1 MTTAESKSTKVTGG
15 NGTASV
21 GLLLE
26 HIATASLL
34 EEKFNGSSDAED
46 DSDEEVFEDGDAN
59 EQINEEDQDEEEEEF
74 SGRERHES
82 VAAVLTELSQATT
95 PVTSNTTGNKPSASV
110 VTAAFPLPS
119 RPIPNPS
126 MAATINSI
134 NAYLQSHLL
143 PVPSSQPQKARLYG
157 PIRAN
162 VNIRHGVWAPRLR
175 CRKRKNLHAK
185 DGIWIN
191 PTCTLDHLIYLVKS
205 VLPDEFEWDPQA
217 SPLRYQAV
225 NDQSLQ
231 SLKTVS
237 GTVVSGQ
244 SLFSAFDLVRNRRSD
259 GDNFILQLYVYGT
272 WTVLLKPHNLTTY
285 HQSGVINGG
294 GGGGDDDEMIN
305 SVSLPPPPKKKYQ
318 QAHYNQQQMQMNM
331 MTLEESNSTGNGQN
345 SGMFHMRLSP
355 PNNTTANPSQSA
367 PFYTHPLSANPPVT
381 FLPTVTL
388 EMKMNGIFVPVEI
401 SRRSFVSAIR
411 ACSIPKPTIA
421 NVSSGSGNEVSTGVG
436 SAVNTFGSSTSSA
449 SSGTPPPPQTS
460 NNNFNIA
467 TNTINNTNNNNN
479 NNNNTNITP
488 PPSDA

>member
-1 MTTAESKSTKVTGG
+1 MTTAAPNAIEKTDPGHTP
-15 NGTASV
+15 A

-34 EEKFNGSSDAED
+34 EEEKFTTRSSCDDVED
-46 DSDEEVFEDGDAN
+46 DSEEVFEDGDESGA
-59 EQINEEDQDEEEEEF
+59 EREKQEEEREE
-74 SGRERHES
+74 GDRRHES
-82 VAAVLTELSQATT
+82 VAAVLTELSQATAQNSSNST
-95 PVTSNTTGNKPSASV
+95 DTSSTTTTATTNSNTM
-110 VTAAFPLPS
+110 PS
-119 RPIPNPS
+119 RPSTNPQ

-134 NAYLQSHLL
+134 NAYLQSHLIS
-143 PVPSSQPQKARLYG
+143 VPSSLPQKARLYG

-191 PTCTLDHLIYLVKS
+191 PTCTLEHLIYLVKG

-237 GTVVSGQ
+237 GTVTNGQ

-272 WTVLLKPHNLTTY
+272 WTVLLKPHSYPLSTA
-285 HQSGVINGG
+285 G
-294 GGGGDDDEMIN
+294 EEEAA
-305 SVSLPPPPKKKYQ
+305 VSLQPPPKKKYQ
-318 QAHYNQQQMQMNM
+318 QAHYSQQQQFNM
-331 MTLEESNSTGNGQN
+331 ISAEDSTTPAANTTQTPA
-345 SGMFHMRLSP
+345 MFHMRLSP
-355 PNNTTANPSQSA
+355 PSSSITSPATGTATTSA
-367 PFYTHPLSANPPVT
+367 AYYSSPHPLSANPPVT

-411 ACSIPKPTIA
+411 ACSIPKPV
-421 NVSSGSGNEVSTGVG
+421 NVNNNSNIDNCS
-436 SAVNTFGSSTSSA
+436 
-449 SSGTPPPPQTS
+449 S
-460 NNNFNIA
+460 NNNNS
-467 TNTINNTNNNNN
+467 NNHNSNENENAN
-479 NNNNTNITP
+479 NITP

>member
-1 MTTAESKSTKVTGG
+1 MTTTSESKSINVSGG
-15 NGTASV
+15 NGTASA
-21 GLLLE
+21 GSLLE

-46 DSDEEVFEDGDAN
+46 DSDEEVFEDGDAS
-59 EQINEEDQDEEEEEF
+59 EQLNDDEEEEDF

-95 PVTSNTTGNKPSASV
+95 PVTSNITGNKSSDSLV
-110 VTAAFPLPS
+110 VAAATAAFPLPS
-119 RPIPNPS
+119 RPIPNPN

-134 NAYLQSHLL
+134 NAYLQNHLL
-143 PVPSSQPQKARLYG
+143 PVPSQPQKARLYG

-191 PTCTLDHLIYLVKS
+191 PTCTLEHLIYLVKG

-237 GTVVSGQ
+237 GTVASGQ

-285 HQSGVINGG
+285 HQSGISVISGG
-294 GGGGDDDEMIN
+294 GGVDDEMIN

-331 MTLEESNSTGNGQN
+331 LTSEESNGAGAGNGNGQN
-345 SGMFHMRLSP
+345 SGMFHMRLSS
-355 PNNTTANPSQSA
+355 PNSTTTTTNTNTSQSA

-388 EMKMNGIFVPVEI
+388 EMKMNGIFVPMEI

-411 ACSIPKPTIA
+411 ACSIPKPTST
-421 NVSSGSGNEVSTGVG
+421 NVGSGSEVNSVVFNSTP
-436 SAVNTFGSSTSSA
+436 SSTVPA
-449 SSGTPPPPQTS
+449 TTTSGTTPPPQS
-460 NNNFNIA
+460 NA
-467 TNTINNTNNNNN
+467 NNNNK
-479 NNNNTNITP
+479 NNNTNITP